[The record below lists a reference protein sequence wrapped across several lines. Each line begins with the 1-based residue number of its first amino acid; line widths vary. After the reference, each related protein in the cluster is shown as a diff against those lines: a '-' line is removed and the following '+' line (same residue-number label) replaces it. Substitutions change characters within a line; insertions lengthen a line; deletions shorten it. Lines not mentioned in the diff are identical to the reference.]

1 MEHSTVMVVFMVGC
15 TVHPPSFLAAQQH
28 DETTLFVAKDTN
40 ESACHDGAATLF
52 IPQLVLV
59 GPGHLA
65 IG

>member
-52 IPQLVLV
+52 IPSWF
-59 GPGHLA
+59 
-65 IG
+65 